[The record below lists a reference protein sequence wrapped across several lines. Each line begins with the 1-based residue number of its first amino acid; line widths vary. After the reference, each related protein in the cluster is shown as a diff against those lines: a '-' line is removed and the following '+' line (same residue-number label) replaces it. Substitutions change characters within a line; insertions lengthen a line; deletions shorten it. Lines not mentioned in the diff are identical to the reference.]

1 MKRFARPLLL
11 VLVLAA
17 LAWYVWR
24 ARGEFR
30 AILSQIDP
38 AVFWPLLPLMVA
50 VPLASL
56 WINAQISRDLVAEFG
71 VRLGQF
77 EAYALSTVNALG
89 NYMPVP
95 QAGAMARGVYLK
107 RVHGLAYTTY
117 AATVVVTYVSSL
129 ALTGLAGLAG
139 LLALHLTG
147 HPAPWQL
154 WVAFAGLSG
163 SLLMFTPI
171 GRHVPLPKKLA
182 RFSEGLATL
191 RAHRV
196 LAKIVVLQLALI
208 AVTATG
214 LFLSARALPG
224 GASVTWAT
232 ALMLGLIS
240 MVAAVVNVLGVEQVA
255 AMACAATLGISPAL
269 GLAASA
275 LFRLVAIAVVFT
287 TGPMIAHWLSKRA
300 ASREG
305 GAPSEPFADAAR
317 GAPAAR
323 TEPRPPDCE
332 PPVPQPGATVHP

>member
-1 MKRFARPLLL
+1 MKRFARPLALLL
-11 VLVLAA
+11 VLAG

-24 ARGEFR
+24 ARGELR
-30 AILSQIDP
+30 AILAQIDP
-38 AVFWPLLPLMVA
+38 GVFWPLLPLMVA

-71 VRLGQF
+71 VRLGHF
-77 EAYALSTVNALG
+77 ESYALSTVNALG
-89 NYMPVP
+89 NYMPLP
-95 QAGAMARGVYLK
+95 QAGAMARGIYLK
-107 RVHGLAYTTY
+107 RVHDLAYTTY

-154 WVAFAGLSG
+154 WLAFAGLSA
-163 SLLMFTPI
+163 SLLMFTPL
-171 GRHVPLPKKLA
+171 GRQIPLPKKLD

-191 RAHRV
+191 RAHHV

-208 AVTATG
+208 AITATG

-224 GASVTWAT
+224 GASVTWAA

-240 MVAAVVNVLGVEQVA
+240 MVAAVVNVLGVEQIA

-287 TGPMIAHWLSKRA
+287 MGPVIAHWLSKRA
-300 ASREG
+300 SSKDTDPVGQTFLSAQTQ
-305 GAPSEPFADAAR
+305 PSQPTDTN
-317 GAPAAR
+317 PVV
-323 TEPRPPDCE
+323 PPSS
-332 PPVPQPGATVHP
+332 ATVHP